1 MAIILPS
8 PPSVVRILLEL
19 SAMTHPTWVAL
30 QGMAHSFIGLSKPLH
45 HDMTIIYEVEDLNRT
60 LEIICSNRNI
70 LVTYADDTTLMAESE
85 ED

>member
-1 MAIILPS
+1 
-8 PPSVVRILLEL
+8 
-19 SAMTHPTWVAL
+19 
-30 QGMAHSFIGLSKPLH
+30 
-45 HDMTIIYEVEDLNRT
+45 MTIIYEVEDLNRT